1 MKWLEK
7 LLLPFV
13 IVLVGTFG
21 SIIISRS
28 QIKSA
33 TIISASQIKSAENI
47 ADAQILSQDINVKSE
62 HEIKV
67 LDIFFSKITQGTPK
81 EQLYALSLMF
91 TITPELAQRLYE
103 AVANNES
110 QASEIYDV
118 AKNRLEQ
125 MDEIK
130 EEQYYQSLSDSSRKE
145 QVDYFKEVADK
156 QFESGEFEEAL
167 DNYYEV
173 LKISPEDEYAN
184 RKIKETQVQI
194 KTKPNLKKTKPK
206 KD

>member
-130 EEQYYQSLSDSSRKE
+130 EDPH
-145 QVDYFKEVADK
+145 DD
-156 QFESGEFEEAL
+156 EEPG
-167 DNYYEV
+167 YEY
-173 LKISPEDEYAN
+173 IYEEEPFRS
-184 RKIKETQVQI
+184 
-194 KTKPNLKKTKPK
+194 
-206 KD
+206 